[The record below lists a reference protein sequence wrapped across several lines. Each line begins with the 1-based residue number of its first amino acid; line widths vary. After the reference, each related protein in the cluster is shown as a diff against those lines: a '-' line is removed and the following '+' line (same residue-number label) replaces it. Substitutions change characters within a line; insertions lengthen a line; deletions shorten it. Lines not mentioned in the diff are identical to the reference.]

1 MIFHKKLNLPR
12 FHGMSKIPLIIM
24 NMVRI
29 NWTGAS
35 THPAIPCETLI
46 KKILSL
52 SKIFIFNQWKKKPI
66 VKEFDWRTKE
76 LNHKFIYVS
85 IRFSGLR
92 NLFHVLWYL
101 YDTNSRIWCK
111 YNTLRESIQS
121 HFLKPNYDMFWLSH
135 FMCHMFSMFCC
146 AVVWIRK
153 EVPTKKLEMFIS

>member
-1 MIFHKKLNLPR
+1 MVFGFGTLKIYSDFLILENSKGLLSCEWDAWYCQVYFMIETGYNLNALSPNMIIWSFIKKLNLPR

-76 LNHKFIYVS
+76 LNHEFICLNQVL
-85 IRFSGLR
+85 RFKELISCTMGL
-92 NLFHVLWYL
+92 
-101 YDTNSRIWCK
+101 IW
-111 YNTLRESIQS
+111 
-121 HFLKPNYDMFWLSH
+121 H
-135 FMCHMFSMFCC
+135 
-146 AVVWIRK
+146 
-153 EVPTKKLEMFIS
+153 